1 MFIGRERELG
11 TLEDKYASGKFE
23 FVGLYGR
30 RRVGK
35 TALLGEFAKDK
46 PCIFFT
52 AIEDDPQANLRL
64 LSQAIF
70 LLDNPDSDPALAP
83 VYGDYVAAVDAVF
96 ALAQRRRVILVID
109 EFPYVAR
116 TYPAFPS
123 ILQAAIDRN
132 KDDSRLFLILCGSSL
147 SFMRE
152 QLMGKQSP
160 LYGRKTGQ
168 IELRPFDFFESRRFF
183 PGASF
188 ETSLALYSMVGGIP
202 LYLQQLDPSKSMEE
216 NVAAAFLDASS
227 ILYDEPANLLKQ
239 EVSKA
244 ATYNA
249 VISAVAG
256 GSSQHN
262 EIATQAGIESAALD
276 YYLKELVRLDLLE
289 KELPITPGGRGTWR
303 ITDHLFRFWYRY
315 VRSRQPMVE
324 RGLGARAAA
333 WIVDALPEYVGF
345 VFEEA
350 CRVWLWRAYAGGPPR
365 RGGHRHWALV
375 GKRPRGEGAGGNRR
389 RRRARRPRRPRRRM
403 QVAQRGDGGRRAF
416 GP

>member
-132 KDDSRLFLILCGSSL
+132 K
-147 SFMRE
+147 
-152 QLMGKQSP
+152 
-160 LYGRKTGQ
+160 
-168 IELRPFDFFESRRFF
+168 
-183 PGASF
+183 
-188 ETSLALYSMVGGIP
+188 
-202 LYLQQLDPSKSMEE
+202 
-216 NVAAAFLDASS
+216 
-227 ILYDEPANLLKQ
+227 
-239 EVSKA
+239 
-244 ATYNA
+244 
-249 VISAVAG
+249 
-256 GSSQHN
+256 
-262 EIATQAGIESAALD
+262 
-276 YYLKELVRLDLLE
+276 
-289 KELPITPGGRGTWR
+289 
-303 ITDHLFRFWYRY
+303 
-315 VRSRQPMVE
+315 
-324 RGLGARAAA
+324 
-333 WIVDALPEYVGF
+333 
-345 VFEEA
+345 
-350 CRVWLWRAYAGGPPR
+350 CRTT
-365 RGGHRHWALV
+365 
-375 GKRPRGEGAGGNRR
+375 N
-389 RRRARRPRRPRRRM
+389 
-403 QVAQRGDGGRRAF
+403 
-416 GP
+416 

>member
-1 MFIGRERELG
+1 
-11 TLEDKYASGKFE
+11 
-23 FVGLYGR
+23 
-30 RRVGK
+30 
-35 TALLGEFAKDK
+35 
-46 PCIFFT
+46 
-52 AIEDDPQANLRL
+52 
-64 LSQAIF
+64 
-70 LLDNPDSDPALAP
+70 
-83 VYGDYVAAVDAVF
+83 
-96 ALAQRRRVILVID
+96 
-109 EFPYVAR
+109 
-116 TYPAFPS
+116 
-123 ILQAAIDRN
+123 
-132 KDDSRLFLILCGSSL
+132 
-147 SFMRE
+147 
-152 QLMGKQSP
+152 MGKQSP

-256 GSSQHN
+256 GASQHN

-350 CRVWLWRAYAGGPPR
+350 CRVWLWRAYAGGLLDVEVTGIGRWWGNDPVAKGQAEIDVVAVR
-365 RGGHRHWALV
+365 DGRAVLV
-375 GKRPRGEGAGGNRR
+375 GECKWRNEATGADVLSALDERAHLAARVLQVRLYRR
-389 RRRARRPRRPRRRM
+389 LPPIGLLAARSPPHHSRQDGVGARRQTHPG
-403 QVAQRGDGGRRAF
+403 VAAHFILPLYPSDERFQIVVQFEDANARGCV
-416 GP
+416 